1 VRILAHRGS
10 PGPTSVENTVPA
22 VLACLSAG
30 ADGVEVDLRLSADGV
45 LVVCHDPDLQRL
57 TGLAVPVA
65 TSPWEVLYA
74 AADAHAVPLAR
85 LEWMLAALAGRP
97 VVLEVKAPPPGPAA
111 VRRIAEAVVERLTV
125 LQAAGLPLDVTVSS
139 FAPAVVAA
147 VRGLAPTALGIRTAQ
162 LGRPTVRAGAVLRQA
177 LAAGHDEIHPHVA
190 ALLAEPGCV
199 AAAHR
204 CGVGV
209 VPWTVNR
216 SRAVRRLAGLGVDA
230 VITDVPT
237 KAQAVAAMV
246 DRRPAATRNVTPR
259 AG

>member
-1 VRILAHRGS
+1 VLRI
-10 PGPTSVENTVPA
+10 
-22 VLACLSAG
+22 
-30 ADGVEVDLRLSADGV
+30 
-45 LVVCHDPDLQRL
+45 
-57 TGLAVPVA
+57 
-65 TSPWEVLYA
+65 
-74 AADAHAVPLAR
+74 
-85 LEWMLAALAGRP
+85 
-97 VVLEVKAPPPGPAA
+97 
-111 VRRIAEAVVERLTV
+111 
-125 LQAAGLPLDVTVSS
+125 AGLPLDVTVSS

-147 VRGLAPTALGIRTAQ
+147 VRGLAPAALGIRTAQ

-246 DRRPAATRNVTPR
+246 DSRPVATRNVTPR
-259 AG
+259 AS